1 MSEPKSLQR
10 LLAVQAL
17 YQISINEL
25 ISENSIDS
33 ILETAI
39 QQPGLE
45 ELKKK
50 PNFNYAKKIL
60 NGFLENSPQIDL
72 LIRTSLTA
80 SRSLDKLDKLIQ
92 AILNLAIYEIK
103 FGPKVP
109 KKIIINEYLNISHI
123 FFTGAESKL
132 INGILDSF

>member
-25 ISENSIDS
+25 SSDNSIDS

-60 NGFLENSPQIDL
+60 NGFLENSQQIDL

-103 FGPKVP
+103 FGPKVS

>member
-25 ISENSIDS
+25 SSENSIDS

-60 NGFLENSPQIDL
+60 SGFLENSQQIDL
-72 LIRTSLTA
+72 LIITSLTA

>member
-25 ISENSIDS
+25 SSENSIDS

-60 NGFLENSPQIDL
+60 NGFLENSQQIDL

-80 SRSLDKLDKLIQ
+80 SRSLDKLGKLIQ

-123 FFTGAESKL
+123 FSQGQ
-132 INGILDSF
+132 NQN

>member
-25 ISENSIDS
+25 SSENSIDS

-50 PNFNYAKKIL
+50 PHVTVAHITTGKYNIFLKIRAKGTEHAREIIFSIDDVEGVLRTETMISLEESINDKKRLMKSIFNEL
-60 NGFLENSPQIDL
+60 
-72 LIRTSLTA
+72 
-80 SRSLDKLDKLIQ
+80 
-92 AILNLAIYEIK
+92 
-103 FGPKVP
+103 
-109 KKIIINEYLNISHI
+109 
-123 FFTGAESKL
+123 
-132 INGILDSF
+132 

>member
-25 ISENSIDS
+25 SSKNSIDS
-33 ILETAI
+33 ILETALK
-39 QQPGLE
+39 QPGLE

-60 NGFLENSPQIDL
+60 NGFLENSLQIDL

-80 SRSLDKLDKLIQ
+80 SRSFDKLDKLIQ

>member
-25 ISENSIDS
+25 NSENSIDS

-60 NGFLENSPQIDL
+60 NGFLENSQQIDL

>member
-25 ISENSIDS
+25 SSENSIDS

-80 SRSLDKLDKLIQ
+80 SRSLDKLDKLIH

>member
-25 ISENSIDS
+25 SSENSIDS

-60 NGFLENSPQIDL
+60 NGFLENSQQIDL

-92 AILNLAIYEIK
+92 AILNLAIYEFK

>member
-25 ISENSIDS
+25 SNENSIDS

>member
-25 ISENSIDS
+25 SSENSIDS

-60 NGFLENSPQIDL
+60 NGFLENSQQIDL
-72 LIRTSLTA
+72 LIRTNLTA

>member
-25 ISENSIDS
+25 SSENSIDS

-45 ELKKK
+45 ELKK
-50 PNFNYAKKIL
+50 N
-60 NGFLENSPQIDL
+60 
-72 LIRTSLTA
+72 
-80 SRSLDKLDKLIQ
+80 
-92 AILNLAIYEIK
+92 
-103 FGPKVP
+103 
-109 KKIIINEYLNISHI
+109 
-123 FFTGAESKL
+123 
-132 INGILDSF
+132 

>member
-25 ISENSIDS
+25 SSENSIDS

-50 PNFNYAKKIL
+50 PNFNYARKIL
-60 NGFLENSPQIDL
+60 NGFLENSTQIDL

>member
-25 ISENSIDS
+25 SSKNSIDT

-39 QQPGLE
+39 QQSGLE
-45 ELKKK
+45 KLKKK

-60 NGFLENSPQIDL
+60 NGFLENSQQIDL
-72 LIRTSLTA
+72 LIRNSLTA

-123 FFTGAESKL
+123 FLTGR
-132 INGILDSF
+132 ICPVIFII

>member
-25 ISENSIDS
+25 SSKNSIDS
-33 ILETAI
+33 ILETAM

-60 NGFLENSPQIDL
+60 NGFLENSQQIDL

-103 FGPKVP
+103 FGSKVP

>member
-25 ISENSIDS
+25 SSENSIDS

-60 NGFLENSPQIDL
+60 NGFLENSQQIDL

-80 SRSLDKLDKLIQ
+80 SRSFDKLDKLIQ